1 MISAKY
7 LGELV
12 RLALQKL
19 VMSGQLFV
27 GRPLA
32 MLAKMGAF
40 ESSYLYD
47 IEERCVMI
55 LDTYPPSKIFA
66 ISLHIPLYTHTHM
79 HARTHPHTHTHTHT
93 HTLTH
98 IH

>member
-19 VMSGQLFV
+19 VLSGQLFV

-32 MLAKMGAF
+32 MLAKTGAF
-40 ESSYLYD
+40 ESSYVYD

-66 ISLHIPLYTHTHM
+66 IPLHIPLYTHTH
-79 HARTHPHTHTHTHT
+79 A
-93 HTLTH
+93 
-98 IH
+98 